1 MTPTTRHETPLF
13 PPKDRSDTNRP
24 YSWAVVLA
32 PTSMDDIERSE
43 ESTHHREILSSF
55 HSSECQ
61 VGCDCVGLDTSG
73 CFCLIL
79 QFVHAGNHVFSHQIN
94 MVQDVLLGSFRVEQA
109 YRHLAEPQIPVPA
122 DLLHALIGTTDDEG
136 VVHQGF

>member
-32 PTSMDDIERSE
+32 PTSKDDIERSE

-55 HSSECQ
+55 HSSEWQ

-73 CFCLIL
+73 CFCL
-79 QFVHAGNHVFSHQIN
+79 
-94 MVQDVLLGSFRVEQA
+94 
-109 YRHLAEPQIPVPA
+109 
-122 DLLHALIGTTDDEG
+122 
-136 VVHQGF
+136 